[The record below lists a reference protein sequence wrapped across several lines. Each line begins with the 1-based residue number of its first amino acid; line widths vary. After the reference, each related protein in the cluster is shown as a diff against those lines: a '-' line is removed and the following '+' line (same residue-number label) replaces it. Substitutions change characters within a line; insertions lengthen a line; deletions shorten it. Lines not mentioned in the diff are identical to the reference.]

1 MSIANQENTSSLL
14 FIFSGNKLLIHQNE
28 TETYLPTKTTELE
41 QQLLF
46 SQQHH
51 IGTYKNQACYVVD
64 IPKNMVIPKG
74 MQLISLRQ
82 FISYIDKEL
91 FMIAARAFQL
101 LQWDKNHQ
109 YCGHCATPM
118 KTNYQE
124 RVKRCPHCKLV
135 NYPRI
140 SPAVIMRITDGDKIL
155 LSRSPHFVEGL
166 YSVQAGFVEI
176 GESLEQTVEREIK
189 EETNLQIKNIRYF
202 GSQPWPFPN
211 SLMLAF
217 TAEYAGGELKID
229 PKELEDA
236 AWYDCNHLP
245 ILPTQ
250 QSIAR
255 QMIND
260 FINTSNNV

>member
-1 MSIANQENTSSLL
+1 MSTTSQANNPVLL
-14 FIFSGNKLLIHQNE
+14 FIFSGNKLLIHQNK
-28 TETYLPTKTTELE
+28 TEASLPTKTAKLE

-51 IGTYKNQACYVVD
+51 IGTYKNQACYVIS
-64 IPKNMVIPKG
+64 IPKNTPIPNG

-82 FISYIDKEL
+82 FINYIDTEL
-91 FMIAARAFQL
+91 FMLAARAFQL
-101 LQWDKNHQ
+101 LQWDKNHR

-118 KTNYQE
+118 YTDYQE

-155 LSRSPHFVEGL
+155 LSRSPHFAAGL

-176 GESLEQTVEREIK
+176 GESLEQTVAREIK
-189 EETNLQIKNIRYF
+189 EETNLQVKNIRYF

-217 TAEYAGGELKID
+217 TADYAGGELKIN
-229 PKELEDA
+229 PQELEDA
-236 AWYDCNHLP
+236 AWYTSDSLP
-245 ILPTQ
+245 KLPTQ

-260 FINTSNNV
+260 FINA